1 MKRFVS
7 ASKYF
12 ILMILK
18 QKGEDITDALLGCD
32 LNHKHEL
39 INIISNYDELF

>member
-12 ILMILK
+12 FLMILK
-18 QKGEDITDALLGCD
+18 QKEEHVSDALTGCD
-32 LNHKHEL
+32 PDHK
-39 INIISNYDELF
+39 